1 MPCEVI
7 YLNFAAPYLS
17 ADLAATL
24 HFSQKST
31 TTQHGLSR
39 QVGHYWSV
47 LYYKSLIGLN
57 SNLLHGKAEQ
67 QIINTKNGRCSQNRI
82 IEFSTKLLKTKR
94 FFPTKL

>member
-1 MPCEVI
+1 MKQYI
-7 YLNFAAPYLS
+7 QILAAPYLS

-31 TTQHGLSR
+31 TTQYGLSR

-57 SNLLHGKAEQ
+57 SNLLHDKAAQ
-67 QIINTKNGRCSQNRI
+67 KIIDTKK
-82 IEFSTKLLKTKR
+82 EEV
-94 FFPTKL
+94 

>member
-31 TTQHGLSR
+31 TTQRGLSR
-39 QVGHYWSV
+39 QVGDYWSV
-47 LYYKSLIGLN
+47 LDYKSLIGLN
-57 SNLLHGKAEQ
+57 SNLLHGKAAQ
-67 QIINTKNGRCSQNRI
+67 QIVNTKNGRCSQNKI
-82 IEFSTKLLKTKR
+82 KFCTKLLETKS
-94 FFPTKL
+94 FFLIKL